1 MIKEITEKEFEVETK
16 DKRVVVDFH
25 ATWCGPCK
33 MLGSV
38 MEKYIETHDD
48 EIIKIDIDNNPNL
61 VNKFNIMSVPT
72 LIILNDGKEEKRI
85 SGFMSLDELKEWIK

>member
-1 MIKEITEKEFEVETK
+1 
-16 DKRVVVDFH
+16 
-25 ATWCGPCK
+25 

-38 MEKYIETHDD
+38 MEKYVQNHDD

-72 LIILNDGKEEKRI
+72 LIVLNDGKEESCDLLQTFR
-85 SGFMSLDELKEWIK
+85 GR

>member
-1 MIKEITEKEFEVETK
+1 MIKEITEKEFESEIK
-16 DKRVVVDFH
+16 GKRVIIDFH

-38 MEKYIETHDD
+38 MEKYVQNHDD

-72 LIILNDGKEEKRI
+72 LIVLNDGKEEKRI
-85 SGFMSLDELKEWIK
+85 SGFMSLDELEGWIK